1 MKIIF
6 TILLNVQ
13 IIAFTIVD
21 KAFEVEEIIPKNRRN
36 LSPPEFKIR
45 ANSIPLQWCILREN
59 RLKIVQTSIESRR
72 EFVRST
78 TRDDVRAARF

>member
-21 KAFEVEEIIPKNRRN
+21 KAFEVEKIIPKNQTK
-36 LSPPEFKIR
+36 LIPSKI
-45 ANSIPLQWCILREN
+45 
-59 RLKIVQTSIESRR
+59 
-72 EFVRST
+72 
-78 TRDDVRAARF
+78 

>member
-21 KAFEVEEIIPKNRRN
+21 KAFEVEEIILKNQTKLIPSRIQNTRQFHFPAMVHSSRESLKNR
-36 LSPPEFKIR
+36 
-45 ANSIPLQWCILREN
+45 AN
-59 RLKIVQTSIESRR
+59 KH
-72 EFVRST
+72 
-78 TRDDVRAARF
+78 

>member
-21 KAFEVEEIIPKNRRN
+21 KAFEVEEIIPKNQTKLIPSRIQNTRQFH
-36 LSPPEFKIR
+36 SPAMVHSSRESLKNR
-45 ANSIPLQWCILREN
+45 AN
-59 RLKIVQTSIESRR
+59 KH
-72 EFVRST
+72 
-78 TRDDVRAARF
+78 